1 MALDI
6 AILTDDEP
14 SAIKDDNSEAEKT
27 RYEAWERSNRPSL
40 NLMRMRMAEN
50 IKPAMPKT
58 EKAREFMQKSIV
70 GSLMSQLTTKRF
82 DWSQPIHDHVTHMS
96 NLASKLKTLGMDVSE
111 TFLVQFIMNFLLFE
125 FGQFQEEGR
134 LKKMRDQAV
143 HLVGHDGASS
153 NKTKP
158 SMKGKKKGMSF
169 FKGPE
174 INIQKEKKCFF
185 CKKVGHF
192 KKDCLKRK
200 AWFEKKG
207 KHYCFV
213 CFESNLIEVPSNTWW
228 LDSGA
233 TTHVSHIKQGY
244 SSIQPIKG
252 VEQYLSMWNRMKA
265 QIEGIG
271 TYRLILDTG
280 CHIDLIDCLY
290 VLILRLDIVCFLC
303 TVMDTF
309 VVVVL

>member
-1 MALDI
+1 
-6 AILTDDEP
+6 
-14 SAIKDDNSEAEKT
+14 
-27 RYEAWERSNRPSL
+27 
-40 NLMRMRMAEN
+40 MRMTMAKN
-50 IKPAMPKT
+50 IKPSMPKT
-58 EKAREFMQKSIV
+58 EKAREFMQKV
-70 GSLMSQLTTKRF
+70 KECSLMSQLATKRF
-82 DWSQPIHDHVTHMS
+82 DWSQPIHDHTHMS

-111 TFLVQFIMNFLLFE
+111 TFLVQFIMNSLPFE
-125 FGQFQEEGR
+125 FDKWNFQELKAMLIQEEGR

-153 NKTKP
+153 SKTKP
-158 SMKGKKKGMSF
+158 SMKGKKKGKSF

-174 INIQKEKKCFF
+174 SKIHKEKKCFF

-207 KHYCFV
+207 KHYSFV
-213 CFESNLIEVPSNTWW
+213 CFESNLIECSNTWW

-244 SSIQPIKG
+244 SSIQPIRG
-252 VEQYLSMWNRMKA
+252 TEQYLSMGNRMKA
-265 QIEGIG
+265 RIEGIG

-280 CHIDLIDCLY
+280 CHIDLIYCLCVPDFKNDY
-290 VLILRLDIVCFLC
+290 RDSVAEIPSPYPSDYWCY
-303 TVMDTF
+303 
-309 VVVVL
+309 